1 VSLDDWIL
9 ALHLL
14 TAVAFVGAIVG
25 FWAMVVAG
33 WRTDR
38 PADVLAIFRLNPY
51 LTASVAI
58 GSIGTLVFG
67 IWLAISLDAYE
78 VWDGWV
84 IAAIV
89 LWLVVGGAGQRAG
102 VVYARAERRA
112 GELLEAGNDGPS
124 TELRAL
130 ARSRQGLV
138 LQAIATIAA
147 LLILADMVWKPGA

>member
-1 VSLDDWIL
+1 MSLDDWIL

-14 TAVAFVGAIVG
+14 TAVAFVGAILG

-38 PADVLAIFRLNPY
+38 PGDVRAIFRLNPY
-51 LTASVAI
+51 LNAAVAI
-58 GSIGTLVFG
+58 GALGSIVFG
-67 IWLAISLDAYE
+67 VWLALSLDAYE

-89 LWLVVGGAGQRAG
+89 LWLVASGAGQRAG
-102 VVYARAERRA
+102 AVYARAEHRA
-112 GELLEAGNDGPS
+112 GELLEAGSEGASP
-124 TELRAL
+124 ELRAL

-138 LQAIATIAA
+138 LHSIATIAA
-147 LLILADMVWKPGA
+147 LLILADMIWKPGA

>member
-14 TAVAFVGAIVG
+14 AAVAFVGAILG

-38 PADVLAIFRLNPY
+38 PGDVRAIFRLNPY
-51 LTASVAI
+51 LNAAVAI
-58 GSIGTLVFG
+58 GALGSIVFG
-67 IWLAISLDAYE
+67 VWLALSLDAYE

-89 LWLVVGGAGQRAG
+89 LWLVASGAGQRAG
-102 VVYARAERRA
+102 AVYARAEHRA
-112 GELLEAGNDGPS
+112 GELLEAGSEGASP
-124 TELRAL
+124 ELRAL

-138 LQAIATIAA
+138 LHTIATIAA
-147 LLILADMVWKPGA
+147 LLILADMIWKPWA

>member
-38 PADVLAIFRLNPY
+38 PSDVVAIFRLNPY

-67 IWLAISLDAYE
+67 IWLAISMDAYE

-89 LWLVVGGAGQRAG
+89 LWLIGGALGKRTGDGYRESAEMAARLTSSG
-102 VVYARAERRA
+102 SPRSPELAAAMGATPAFWFHVATCVV
-112 GELLEAGNDGPS
+112 
-124 TELRAL
+124 
-130 ARSRQGLV
+130 V
-138 LQAIATIAA
+138 L
-147 LLILADMVWKPGA
+147 LLILDMIWKPGA

>member
-14 TAVAFVGAIVG
+14 ASFAFVGAIIG

-38 PADVLAIFRLNPY
+38 PGDVLAIFRLNPF
-51 LTASVAI
+51 LTVMVAV
-58 GSIGTLVFG
+58 GSLATLVFG
-67 IWLAISLDAYE
+67 IWLALSLDAYE
-78 VWDGWV
+78 VWDGWI

-89 LWLVVGGAGQRAG
+89 LWLVVGAAGQRAG
-102 VVYARAERRA
+102 AVYARAQNRA
-112 GELLEAGNDGPS
+112 RELLDAGSDGASP
-124 TELRAL
+124 ELISL

-147 LLILADMVWKPGA
+147 LLILADMIWKPGA

>member
-14 TAVAFVGAIVG
+14 ASFAFVGAILG

-38 PADVLAIFRLNPY
+38 PGDVRAIFRLNPV
-51 LTASVAI
+51 LTATVAV
-58 GSIGTLVFG
+58 GSLATLVFG
-67 IWLAISLDAYE
+67 VWLAISLDAYE

-102 VVYARAERRA
+102 AVYARADARA
-112 GELLEAGNDGPS
+112 EELLAAGSEGASP
-124 TELRAL
+124 ELRAL
-130 ARSRQGLV
+130 ARTRQGLV
-138 LQAIATIAA
+138 LHAVATAAA
-147 LLILADMVWKPGA
+147 LLILADMIWKPGA

>member
-1 VSLDDWIL
+1 MSLDDWIL

-14 TAVAFVGAIVG
+14 AAVAFVGAILG

-38 PADVLAIFRLNPY
+38 PGDVRAIFRLNPY
-51 LTASVAI
+51 LNAAVAI
-58 GSIGTLVFG
+58 GALGSIVFG
-67 IWLAISLDAYE
+67 VWLALSLDAYE

-89 LWLVVGGAGQRAG
+89 LWLVASGAGQRAG
-102 VVYARAERRA
+102 AVYARAEHRA
-112 GELLEAGNDGPS
+112 GELLEAGSEGASP
-124 TELRAL
+124 ELRAL

-138 LQAIATIAA
+138 LHSIATIAA
-147 LLILADMVWKPGA
+147 LLILADMIWKPGA

>member
-14 TAVAFVGAIVG
+14 ASFAFVGAILG

-38 PADVLAIFRLNPY
+38 PGDVLAIFRLNPF
-51 LTASVAI
+51 LTVMVAV
-58 GSIGTLVFG
+58 GSLATLVFG
-67 IWLAISLDAYE
+67 IWLALSLDAYE
-78 VWDGWV
+78 VWDGWI

-89 LWLVVGGAGQRAG
+89 LWLVVGAAGQRAG
-102 VVYARAERRA
+102 AVYARAQNRA
-112 GELLEAGNDGPS
+112 RELLDAGSDGASP
-124 TELRAL
+124 ELISL

-147 LLILADMVWKPGA
+147 LLILADMIWKPGA

>member
-14 TAVAFVGAIVG
+14 TAVAFVGAILG

-38 PADVLAIFRLNPY
+38 PGDVRAIFRLNPY
-51 LTASVAI
+51 LNAAVAI
-58 GSIGTLVFG
+58 GALGSIVFG
-67 IWLAISLDAYE
+67 VWLALSLDAYE

-89 LWLVVGGAGQRAG
+89 LWLVAAGAGQRAG
-102 VVYARAERRA
+102 AVYARADDRA
-112 GELLEAGNDGPS
+112 AELLEAGSEGASP
-124 TELRAL
+124 ELRAL

-138 LQAIATIAA
+138 LHTIATIAA
-147 LLILADMVWKPGA
+147 LLILADMIWKPGA